1 MTEQRGNENA
11 LWTPANIVTIV
22 RILLVPVFVVAML
35 SPWPD
40 YFPNWEDIDLYK
52 PWVAALI
59 FAILSCTDALDGYLA
74 RSRGEV
80 TNFGKFIDPLADK
93 ILVAAA
99 LLALIEL
106 QVLPSW
112 AALIIIVREFI
123 VSGLRMLAAAQGV
136 VIAASWYGKAK
147 TVFQIIAILLFIV
160 KDSDLILRIHVDL
173 GWTLYIVSWLFML
186 IALALTIVSMVD
198 YFVKCA
204 PLLGFGANKKNK
216 QPEAFFISHSQP
228 QASQSAQDNQPQ
240 SLQNDQLPASQLLQN
255 SQSQTSQLS
264 QDGRLQA
271 SYSESSHTVVSNQ
284 VKGTTASQAKD
295 AASHQGEPV
304 SGDRATN
311 TASDHKD
318 AAGLGMLVGA
328 DTYARAERVV
338 ALAKA
343 QGLHVA
349 TAESCTGGLIGGA
362 LTAIPGSSAVVEGGI
377 ISYSNEVKQQVLGV
391 SSDDLARVGA
401 VSSEVAAAM
410 AQGSLRVT
418 GCDLAVAV
426 TGIAGPGG
434 ATADK
439 PVGTVWFGV
448 ATAQGTSTE
457 VQYFSG
463 SRAQVRTAT
472 VDHALSL
479 LEAALSQH

>member
-1 MTEQRGNENA
+1 MTEHNGNENA
-11 LWTPANIVTIV
+11 LWTPANIVTLV
-22 RILLVPVFVVAML
+22 RILLVPVFVVAIL

-59 FAILSCTDALDGYLA
+59 FAVISCTDALDGYLA

-112 AALIIIVREFI
+112 VALIIIVREFI
-123 VSGLRMLAAAQGV
+123 VSGLRMLVASQGI

-147 TVFQIIAILLFIV
+147 TVFQIIAILLFII
-160 KDSDLILRIHVDL
+160 KDSDLLLRVHVDA
-173 GWTLYIVSWLFML
+173 GWTLYIVSWLFM
-186 IALALTIVSMVD
+186 IVALVLTIVSMVD

-216 QPEAFFISHSQP
+216 KADAFYISQAQSSQP
-228 QASQSAQDNQPQ
+228 SPSVEEQPHGECA
-240 SLQNDQLPASQLLQN
+240 DAIEET
-255 SQSQTSQLS
+255 QTY
-264 QDGRLQA
+264 LQA
-271 SYSESSHTVVSNQ
+271 QEVIN
-284 VKGTTASQAKD
+284 
-295 AASHQGEPV
+295 
-304 SGDRATN
+304 
-311 TASDHKD
+311 
-318 AAGLGMLVGA
+318 L
-328 DTYARAERVV
+328 ARA
-338 ALAKA
+338 K
-343 QGLHVA
+343 GLHIA

-362 LTAIPGSSAVVEGGI
+362 LTAIPGSSDVVEGGI
-377 ISYSNEVKQQVLGV
+377 ISYSNDVKLHLLNV
-391 SSDDLARVGA
+391 SPDDLANVGA

-410 AQGSLRVT
+410 AFGALEATKSNI
-418 GCDLAVAV
+418 AVSV

-434 ATADK
+434 ATEGK

-448 ATAQGTSTE
+448 ATHVGVSTE
-457 VQYFSG
+457 VQHFSG
-463 SRAQVRTAT
+463 TRAEVRAAT
-472 VDHALSL
+472 VSHALSL
-479 LEAALSQH
+479 LHATLSD